1 MLAFQYSICII
12 SLICTGTKINNFLML
27 LTLCISGPV
36 LVNSFCLLWFNF
48 HTWLIFFPL
57 VLENPFSCTHTMYMT
72 IPKNN
77 RKTNNYNLFSH
88 TRSSILPPP
97 RFWKNESISHCLNST
112 TSQYSVRLN
121 FTITEQILQRWLVER
136 YGLWECTP
144 WKWPNMSR
152 GAGCFVLGFS

>member
-1 MLAFQYSICII
+1 MLAFQYSICIV

-48 HTWLIFFPL
+48 HTRLIFFPV
-57 VLENPFSCTHTMYMT
+57 VLENPLSCTHTMYMT

-77 RKTNNYNLFSH
+77 SKINNYNLFSH

-97 RFWKNESISHCLNST
+97 LDFEKMNLLF
-112 TSQYSVRLN
+112 SQIEFYNNWANPWALIGR
-121 FTITEQILQRWLVER
+121 E
-136 YGLWECTP
+136 LWS
-144 WKWPNMSR
+144 MR
-152 GAGCFVLGFS
+152 V